1 MIFGIGVDLVNQERF
16 IKILSKFDIQ
26 ILKKKFLNL
35 VEISQLETK
44 LVNNSVNN
52 SVNKTSNQKIA
63 NFFAKRFAAKEA
75 FSKAIGLGIK
85 YPITLN
91 QISILHLPS
100 GQPIIKLDEKLNTY
114 LQQKLNIKIQNIH
127 LSFSD
132 EANQIIAFV
141 VVEI

>member
-26 ILKKKFLNL
+26 IIKKKFLNL

-44 LVNNSVNN
+44 LVN
-52 SVNKTSNQKIA
+52 KTSNSKIA

-91 QISILHLPS
+91 QISVLHLPS
-100 GQPIIKLDEKLNTY
+100 GQPIIKLDEKLNIY

-141 VVEI
+141 IVEI

>member
-44 LVNNSVNN
+44 LVN
-52 SVNKTSNQKIA
+52 KTSNSKIA

-91 QISILHLPS
+91 QISVLHLPS
-100 GQPIIKLDEKLNTY
+100 GQPIIKLDEKLNIY

-141 VVEI
+141 IVEI

>member
-44 LVNNSVNN
+44 LVNNSVN
-52 SVNKTSNQKIA
+52 KTSNQKIA

-75 FSKAIGLGIK
+75 FSQAIGLGIK

>member
-35 VEISQLETK
+35 MEISQLETK
-44 LVNNSVNN
+44 LVN
-52 SVNKTSNQKIA
+52 KTSNSKIA

-91 QISILHLPS
+91 QISVLHLPS
-100 GQPIIKLDEKLNTY
+100 GQPIIKLDEKLNIY

-141 VVEI
+141 IVEI